1 MNPERLV
8 LVQTGNPTGFGSGY
22 LVGPQLVLTALH
34 VVLAEGRWAEHV
46 QARVGHPHFGRVEQ
60 RRAQVCW
67 PDPEQGVPAADGLD
81 IALIWLDEPVATT
94 GGPVVWGLPE
104 GTGQIPYTGAG
115 FPAFAADAGSSAQVE
130 ALRGELSAVS
140 TSSAG
145 WVLDCRIWPA
155 ASRDGER
162 PWAGA
167 SGAAVFCHGR
177 LVGVAVE
184 DNRSMDWRRL
194 HAAPIHKALDSPG
207 FAELV
212 TRKGHAGTAG
222 VPETVTATGDAAP
235 PGATEPRWPVVVGQV
250 PTLATALQ
258 PRSDLREEIE
268 RARAAGGSVVLTQVL
283 SGGGGVGKTQLA
295 AACVTDALAQGTDIV
310 VWAPAA
316 EPQQVI
322 TQYARAAADL
332 HLAGATGEDPE
343 ADARTLLA
351 WLGTTSR
358 RWLVVLDDVTDP
370 VTLGAWW
377 PVSRSGT
384 GWSLATTRL
393 NDARLTGGGRTR
405 VDIGI
410 YTPEESISYL
420 SERLDRDDMGHLL
433 DDQAT
438 SLAEALGHLPLALGL
453 AAAHML
459 NEALTCTEYLDL
471 FNSRATRLADALP
484 DTADAEGYG
493 RHITVAL
500 LLAFDA
506 VQEADTTNLAGPAL
520 CLAALLDPA
529 GHPHSFWSSPP
540 LLEYFSHYPPYD
552 QQVTAGQIHSVL
564 RLLHRY
570 ALITH
575 DRRAEPRAVRI
586 HALTARAVRESIP
599 AVGLAHLA
607 TAAADGLLHI
617 WPEIDPQHPELAA
630 TLRTNTDALA
640 LHTDHQLWHPVLHRA
655 GDSLSAVGLIS
666 SATAYWQRMVTTDE
680 GILGADH
687 PHLLSS
693 RASLAICY
701 RQGGRTDEAIELL
714 EHVVADSERLL
725 GGDHPDTLLSR
736 NSLASAYLQRA
747 RTEDATALLERLVA
761 DSERLLGPDHRTS
774 LLARANL
781 AGAYQQGNQADK
793 ALGLQEQAVAD
804 SERLHGT
811 LHPSTLTARNNLAR
825 LYQKAGRAEEA
836 LALQEQVLSDSER
849 LLGTDHPNTLLARA
863 NLADSYR
870 QGGRIEE
877 AIVLL
882 EQVVPDRERVL
893 GPDHLDTVIARGS
906 LAGVYEQAGRT
917 EESIDLL
924 ESVVADCERLLGVDH
939 PDIILVRYGLAGSY
953 QRVGRT
959 DEALG
964 HLWRV
969 AFDSQRLLG
978 PDHPTT
984 LAARDDLGYF
994 YERAGLLPDSIESRE
1009 RMAADVERLL
1019 GAAHPDTFLVRNNL
1033 ATFYEQT
1040 ASFPKAIAER
1050 ERVVTD
1056 TERHLG
1062 PDHTYIL
1069 IARTYL
1075 ADSYRQSGQTHKA
1088 LDLMER
1094 VAADSTR
1101 MLGPDHPNTL
1111 VTLDHIA
1118 RLRQSAIDPG
1128 PEAE

>member
-8 LVQTGNPTGFGSGY
+8 LVQTDNPTGVGSGY

-67 PDPEQGVPAADGLD
+67 PDPEQGVPAADDLD

-194 HAAPIHKALDSPG
+194 HAAPIHEALDSPG

-222 VPETVTATGDAAP
+222 VPEAVTATGDAAS
-235 PGATEPRWPVVVGQV
+235 PGATEPRWPVIVGQV

-268 RARAAGGSVVLTQVL
+268 RARATGGSVMLTQVL

-351 WLGTTSR
+351 WLATTSR
-358 RWLVVLDDVTDP
+358 RWMVVLDDVTDL
-370 VTLGAWW
+370 VTLGTWW

-405 VDIGI
+405 VDIGT

-420 SERLDRDDMGHLL
+420 SERLDRDDTGHLL

-500 LLAFDA
+500 LLSFDA

-552 QQVTAGQIHSVL
+552 RQVTAGQIHSVL

-599 AVGLAHLA
+599 ATGLVHLA
-607 TAAADGLLHI
+607 TAAANGLLHI

-640 LHTDHQLWHPVLHRA
+640 LHTDHRFWHPVLHRA
-655 GDSLSAVGLIS
+655 GDSLSAAGLIS

-687 PHLLSS
+687 PHLLGS
-693 RASLAICY
+693 RASLAISY
-701 RQGGRTDEAIELL
+701 RQGGRIDEAIELL

-736 NSLASAYLQRA
+736 NSLASSYLQRA
-747 RTEDATALLERLVA
+747 RTEDATALLEQLVA

-836 LALQEQVLSDSER
+836 LALQEQVLSDSEH

-877 AIVLL
+877 AVVLL

-893 GPDHLDTVIARGS
+893 GPDHIDTVIARGS
-906 LAGVYEQAGRT
+906 LAGAYEQAGRT

-939 PDIILVRYGLAGSY
+939 PDIVLARYGLAGSY

-969 AFDSQRLLG
+969 ASDSRRILG
-978 PDHPTT
+978 PDHPDT
-984 LAARDDLGYF
+984 LA
-994 YERAGLLPDSIESRE
+994 
-1009 RMAADVERLL
+1009 
-1019 GAAHPDTFLVRNNL
+1019 
-1033 ATFYEQT
+1033 
-1040 ASFPKAIAER
+1040 
-1050 ERVVTD
+1050 
-1056 TERHLG
+1056 
-1062 PDHTYIL
+1062 
-1069 IARTYL
+1069 
-1075 ADSYRQSGQTHKA
+1075 
-1088 LDLMER
+1088 
-1094 VAADSTR
+1094 
-1101 MLGPDHPNTL
+1101 
-1111 VTLDHIA
+1111 TLDHITH
-1118 RLRQSAIDPG
+1118 LKQSAIDPG